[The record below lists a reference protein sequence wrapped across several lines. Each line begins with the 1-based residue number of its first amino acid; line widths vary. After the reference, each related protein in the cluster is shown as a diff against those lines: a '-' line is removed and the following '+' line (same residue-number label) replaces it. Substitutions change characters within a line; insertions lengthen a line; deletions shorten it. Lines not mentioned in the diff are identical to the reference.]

1 MSTVSGFEL
10 SESLR
15 YWSSSTGVVQIL
27 EHKIFQERRRELDS
41 LSLGKRKQRDDLYV
55 VFNYLTG
62 LC

>member
-15 YWSSSTGVVQIL
+15 YWSSSTEVVQIL
-27 EHKIFQERRRELDS
+27 EHKIFQERQRELGSFS
-41 LSLGKRKQRDDLYV
+41 LRKRKQRDDLYV

>member
-1 MSTVSGFEL
+1 MSPVSGFEL

-15 YWSSSTGVVQIL
+15 YWSSSTEVVQIL
-27 EHKIFQERRRELDS
+27 EHKIFQERQRELGS
-41 LSLGKRKQRDDLYV
+41 FSLGKRKQRDDLYV